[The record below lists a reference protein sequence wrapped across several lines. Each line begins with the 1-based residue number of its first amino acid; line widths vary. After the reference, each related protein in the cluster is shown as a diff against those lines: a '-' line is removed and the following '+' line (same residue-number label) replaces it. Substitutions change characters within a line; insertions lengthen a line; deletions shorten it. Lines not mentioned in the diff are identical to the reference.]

1 MDKIIQE
8 FGFGIIPKRVMKDPD
23 LNLQAKGIYAYLCS
37 YAGNKETAFPGV
49 SLITHELGISRNTFY
64 KYLKELKKVGYVEV
78 YKERSEN
85 GTFEKNIYKLLPCPK
100 KPYMVKP
107 DTVNPDMEKPY
118 TANEDTNINSI
129 NINSI
134 NNNSINKDTL
144 QQSCKDDEQTNF
156 KLKFQEDSIEIQLA
170 RFMIDEML
178 RIKPDSRVPS
188 KDLKSLQRWA
198 EAIDYMIRL
207 DEREPREIAELF
219 RWAQEDNFWCANIRS
234 PKKLREKWD
243 TLELQKDK
251 RSKPKKSNNLSKLEE
266 MYREAKAKEERLI

>member
-8 FGFGIIPKRVMKDPD
+8 FGFGIIPKRVMKDPS

-49 SLITHELGISRNTFY
+49 DLITYELGISRNTFY

-107 DTVNPDMEKPY
+107 DTVKPDMEKPY

-129 NINSI
+129 NNNSI
-134 NNNSINKDTL
+134 NNNNSNKNNYNKDSSSFEETKKELFDKEFKELATL
-144 QQSCKDDEQTNF
+144 YQKCGFKVNGLTPDWIQDIKKEHGFEWCKNAFLIAEKRGKLTKSYVEGILRNWNSNGGMKLGGGADGTNRAGDESSLGQY
-156 KLKFQEDSIEIQLA
+156 EDIGIEI
-170 RFMIDEML
+170 
-178 RIKPDSRVPS
+178 
-188 KDLKSLQRWA
+188 
-198 EAIDYMIRL
+198 
-207 DEREPREIAELF
+207 
-219 RWAQEDNFWCANIRS
+219 
-234 PKKLREKWD
+234 
-243 TLELQKDK
+243 
-251 RSKPKKSNNLSKLEE
+251 
-266 MYREAKAKEERLI
+266 